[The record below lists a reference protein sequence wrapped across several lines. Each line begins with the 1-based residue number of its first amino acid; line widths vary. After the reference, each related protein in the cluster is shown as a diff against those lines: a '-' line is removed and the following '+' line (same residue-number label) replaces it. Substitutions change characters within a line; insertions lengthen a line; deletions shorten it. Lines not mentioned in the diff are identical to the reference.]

1 MAFLDED
8 FEVGEQMQIVAHT
21 AAVSAGALAPAVA
34 SEPACGIKGI
44 SQMLADPGVPITN
57 IGRAIAL
64 EIAGVIGKMAEDRSL
79 RHRRPRHELNDEI
92 KAYRELQ
99 RSLIEGEA
107 LSTKDIL
114 NLDGPKFKF
123 VFGEMIGFF
132 QQALKGAGVDD
143 QLAHNVVLQFGD
155 LVKMNEENLR
165 RELSGNSIG

>member
-21 AAVSAGALAPAVA
+21 AAASAGALAPAVA
-34 SEPACGIKGI
+34 SEPAC
-44 SQMLADPGVPITN
+44 
-57 IGRAIAL
+57 
-64 EIAGVIGKMAEDRSL
+64 
-79 RHRRPRHELNDEI
+79 
-92 KAYRELQ
+92 
-99 RSLIEGEA
+99 
-107 LSTKDIL
+107 IL

-143 QLAHNVVLQFGD
+143 QLAHNVLLQFGD